1 MSLFS
6 RFVRFLV
13 ALALVLPLGLAVPV
27 FDAEAKKFRGFGGS
41 KKWGSSKSKA
51 KKADDDAETSTF
63 PKVKWRG
70 GRDDD
75 ASDDDNSQAGTSAS
89 PAAKKSKQD
98 ELPPAPEDYYT
109 KRAKALLEADKAVY
123 DSKPHP
129 LAKGYPDKFVVIC
142 EGGCPNRKRA
152 QIIDMQPRP
161 AAKVESEMVPAVS
174 SPGGAKAAALQDG
187 VVCMAGCY
195 NGMQKTYTGRAAAEA
210 GVGAAYE
217 DTWMT
222 TVSDKAAD
230 TTSNSSRKPESGS
243 WLSDI
248 DRARESAADV
258 GTEATTAF
266 SADDSGSAAAAPKKI
281 VAVTPSEGARRAETS
296 PADDGARTGTGTGDS
311 TKTALKTSGTVGA
324 PASAETPPVV
334 VEAKDVN
341 PAPKSATTAP
351 PITVVNAE
359 AAKKTSSSQDTAKP
373 AETSGATDVAA
384 VTSKPETNDAPEAA
398 KTSKPAEE
406 AAAVKTVKAKVTTTA
421 RSSAT
426 KRSVAAATQSETS
439 QTSEPAKP
447 TSVAPQK
454 DAPKKTQKIAAVSS
468 EPDKS
473 EIIKAPKSVDQPAV
487 VSSKDPEMNAAI
499 KKARA
504 SLDGFWAKLAN
515 PAAGETDFSLKVAIK
530 DGKKVEHFWVIGVK
544 RDGDKI
550 SGTINNEPELVKS
563 VTFGEHYEF
572 TEEVIS
578 DWLYRRNGKMVGN
591 ETMRPLLKRMPED
604 AAAPYWAMYE
614 TP

>member
-1 MSLFS
+1 MSPFS

-13 ALALVLPLGLAVPV
+13 ALALVLPLGLAVPA

-51 KKADDDAETSTF
+51 KKADDDAETSNF

-75 ASDDDNSQAGTSAS
+75 ASDDDNSGAAVPAS
-89 PAAKKSKQD
+89 SAAKKSRQD
-98 ELPPAPEDYYT
+98 ELPPAPEDYYA

-161 AAKVESEMVPAVS
+161 AAKVESGMVPAVS
-174 SPGGAKAAALQDG
+174 SPDGARAAALQDG

-210 GVGAAYE
+210 GVGATYE
-217 DTWMT
+217 DTWTT

-230 TTSNSSRKPESGS
+230 TTSNSGSKPESGS

-258 GTEATTAF
+258 GNKATTAF

-281 VAVTPSEGARRAETS
+281 VAVTPSEGATRAETS
-296 PADDGARTGTGTGDS
+296 AADDGAKTGTGTGDRI
-311 TKTALKTSGTVGA
+311 KTATKANRTVVA
-324 PASAETPPVV
+324 PASAETPPVI

-359 AAKKTSSSQDTAKP
+359 AAKTSGSQDTAKP
-373 AETSGATDVAA
+373 AKTSGAVDVAA
-384 VTSKPETNDAPEAA
+384 VTSKPETKGAPEPA
-398 KTSKPAEE
+398 KKSGAEE
-406 AAAVKTVKAKVTTTA
+406 EPIAVEMAGAKDTATTSSKESKGPAAAV
-421 RSSAT
+421 AT
-426 KRSVAAATQSETS
+426 RSETP
-439 QTSEPAKP
+439 EPAKP
-447 TSVAPQK
+447 VSVARQK
-454 DAPKKTQKIAAVSS
+454 DAPTKTQKIAAVSF

-473 EIIKAPKSVDQPAV
+473 ETIKTPKSVDQPAI

-504 SLDGFWAKLAN
+504 SLDSFWAKLAN

-614 TP
+614 KP